1 MLRRLLWFVPILGLL
16 LTSCIT
22 ETPAPTA
29 TVPPPTAT
37 SMPTSTPAPSP
48 LPEPREPLYLAIIWH
63 QHQPVYFKDPETG
76 VYAKPWVRV
85 HAAKDYV
92 DMAAMLEAYPNV
104 HATFNLTPSLIRQ
117 LDDLAEG
124 AKDAYW
130 VHTEVPAEELTDEQ
144 KRFILRYF
152 FDINPRIIERFPRY
166 VELQA
171 MRPAADA
178 EVQAAIDGGWTA
190 SDFRDLQVLFN
201 LGWTDPAWLAE
212 APLASLMAKGR
223 DFTEEDKQVVLDE
236 HLRLIRKVIPLHRRL
251 QEAGQIEVT
260 TTPFAHPILPLLMDT
275 TLAKVAMP
283 AAELPDPPFR
293 YPGDA
298 RAQLEHGVAFYETHF
313 DVAPRGLWP
322 AEGSVAQD
330 IVPLVSDSGIRW
342 MASDEG
348 VLAQSLGME
357 GFTRTADETVQEAN
371 ALYRP
376 YTVSGRDGNPVA
388 MVFRDVVI
396 SDKVGFTYS
405 GMPGEEAAADFMAR
419 IHAIRDQ
426 LIAEDAEGPHL
437 VTVILDGENAWEHYE
452 NDGKAFLQTL
462 YTELA
467 GDQSIKTV
475 TPSEYLE
482 LFPAEPSREIEELW
496 PGSWISHD
504 FSTWI
509 GEEEE
514 NRAWDYLRRTRE
526 AFGMYEKGVYEPPDA
541 QALADAR
548 EQMYIAEGSDWFWWY
563 GADQNSG
570 DDQGFDQQFRDTLAQ
585 VYLALGETPPT
596 WLSVPIIAAEPV
608 PPEQT
613 ASGLISPTVDG
624 VVGEEEWA
632 TAGTYSAGGGAM
644 AGGSLPLERLYY
656 GFNAQRL
663 YLRLDAAASWGAL
676 TTCGGNPDCRSTVG
690 VYLSL
695 PDAGDAG
702 AFSRWGDDAGYL
714 GFGATRLLELTFG
727 NNADLL
733 GATYRMFDG
742 EAWVPTDEFPV
753 EDVNIALEGETL
765 ELSLPLTLL
774 GADASA
780 PDSGTRFEM
789 RAVLSQG
796 TTEAQSDQQ
805 MLPGS
810 GPARVTIP
818 DLGQTTLVLEVQDP
832 QEDDYGPGT
841 TTYPTD
847 GVFKPG
853 VFDVTAFSVGYDETN
868 VVFRLRFRGP
878 LENVWDSPYGLSL
891 QTVDIYID
899 QDGPGTGARR
909 LLPGRNAA
917 LNPER
922 AWDYA
927 IWVEGWE
934 PGVYVPGE
942 EAPQQVAGVIPE
954 IIVDPGLSQIT
965 IKVPQDLLGD
975 DPATWAYTAAILSQD
990 GFPSTGVW
998 RVRDVEP
1005 TATQWKLGGAPDD
1018 VSHTRIIDLVWRVAG
1033 QQEAL
1038 LSAYTSSEQLSNLTP
1053 DDFAQL
1059 PMLTAE

>member
-1 MLRRLLWFVPILGLL
+1 MLRRFLWLMAILGLL
-16 LTSCIT
+16 LTSCTT
-22 ETPAPTA
+22 ETPSSTA
-29 TVPPPTAT
+29 TVPPPTAIST
-37 SMPTSTPAPSP
+37 STSTPEPTP
-48 LPEPREPLYLAIIWH
+48 TPEPELPLYLAIIWH

-92 DMAAMLEAYPNV
+92 DMAAMLEAYPDV
-104 HATFNLTPSLIRQ
+104 KATFNLTPSLIRQ
-117 LDDLAEG
+117 LDDLAQG
-124 AKDAYW
+124 AGDAYG
-130 VHTEVPAEELTDEQ
+130 VHTEVPAAELTDEQ

-152 FDINPRIIERFPRY
+152 FDINPKIIARFPRY
-166 VELQA
+166 VELQER
-171 MRPAADA
+171 RPADDA
-178 EVQAAIDGGWTA
+178 QVEAAIAGGWTEA
-190 SDFRDLQVLFN
+190 DFRDLQVLFN
-201 LGWTDPAWLAE
+201 LAWTDPTWLAE
-212 APLASLMAKGR
+212 EPLASLVEKGR
-223 DFTEEDKQVVLDE
+223 DFTEEDKQIVLDE
-236 HLRLIRKVIPLHRRL
+236 HLRLIREVIPVHKAL
-251 QEAGQIEVT
+251 QQAGQIEVT

-293 YPGDA
+293 YPQDA
-298 RAQLEHGVAFYETHF
+298 RAQLERGVAFYQEHF
-313 DVAPRGLWP
+313 GAAPRGLWP

-330 IVPLVSDSGIRW
+330 IVPLVSEAGIRW

-357 GFTRTADETVQEAN
+357 GFTRNADETVQEAD

-376 YTVSGRDGNPVA
+376 YTVAGRDGTPVA

-396 SDKVGFTYS
+396 SDKVGFSYS

-419 IHAIRDQ
+419 LHAIRDQ
-426 LIAEDAEGPHL
+426 LEAEGTEGPHL

-452 NDGKAFLQTL
+452 NDGKAFLNAL
-462 YTELA
+462 YAALSEDETIE
-467 GDQSIKTV
+467 TV
-475 TPSEYLE
+475 TPSEYLTM
-482 LFPAEPSREIEELW
+482 FPTEPSREIEDLW

-526 AFGMYEKGVYEPPDA
+526 AFGMYERGVYEPPDEA
-541 QALADAR
+541 ALVDAR

-570 DDQGFDQQFRDTLAQ
+570 DDQGFDQQFRDTLKQ
-585 VYLALGETPPT
+585 VYLVLGETPPL
-596 WLSVPIIAAEPV
+596 WLSVPIIAAEPA

-613 ASGLISPTVDG
+613 AGGLISPTVDG
-624 VVGEEEWA
+624 IAGEAEWA
-632 TAGTYSAGGGAM
+632 QAGAYSAAGGAM

-656 GFNAQRL
+656 GFNAESL
-663 YLRLDAAASWGAL
+663 HLRLDAVFDWGAL
-676 TTCGGNPDCRSTVG
+676 TTCGGNPNCRSTVG
-690 VYLSL
+690 VYFSL
-695 PDAGDAG
+695 PDVDKAG
-702 AFSRWGDDAGYL
+702 AFSRWGDGPGYL

-727 NNADLL
+727 NNAELL
-733 GATYRMFDG
+733 GVDYSAFDG
-742 EAWVPTDEFPV
+742 DGWVPVDAFAV
-753 EDVNIALEGETL
+753 EEVSVAVADQTL

-774 GADASA
+774 GKDGAA
-780 PDSGTRFEM
+780 PDSGTRFEL

-796 TTEAQSDQQ
+796 TTEAQSDRQF
-805 MLPGS
+805 LPVS

-818 DLGQTTLVLEVQDP
+818 DLGLTTAVLEVQDP
-832 QEDDYGPGT
+832 EEDDYGPGT
-841 TTYPTD
+841 YTYPTD

-853 VFDVTAFSVGYDETN
+853 AFDVTAFSVGYDETN
-868 VVFRLRFRGP
+868 VVFRLQFRGP

-891 QTVDIYID
+891 QTVDIYVD
-899 QDGPGTGARR
+899 QDGPENGARR

-917 LNPER
+917 LNPDH

-934 PGVYVPGE
+934 PGLYAPGE
-942 EAPQQVAGVIPE
+942 TEPQQVAGVIPE
-954 IIVDPGLSQIT
+954 IIVDPGLLRLT
-965 IKVPQDLLGD
+965 IKVPQQVLGD
-975 DPATWAYTAAILSQD
+975 DPDSWAYAAVVLSQD

-1018 VSHTRIIDLVWRVAG
+1018 VSHTRVLDLVWPVAG

-1038 LSAYTSSEQLSNLTP
+1038 LSAYTSSEQLSNLTA

-1059 PMLTAE
+1059 PMLTTK